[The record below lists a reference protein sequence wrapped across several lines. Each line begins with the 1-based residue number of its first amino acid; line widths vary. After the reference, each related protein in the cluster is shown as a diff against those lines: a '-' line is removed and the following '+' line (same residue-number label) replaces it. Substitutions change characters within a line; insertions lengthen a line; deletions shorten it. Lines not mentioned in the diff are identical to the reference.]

1 MSIFSGVCFD
11 LVVNYLKSKVC
22 NLRYDFRESSCAVL
36 IDTSGPCD
44 HFIDDFIDDHL
55 LLTRSLKT
63 LL

>member
-36 IDTSGPCD
+36 IDTS
-44 HFIDDFIDDHL
+44 
-55 LLTRSLKT
+55 
-63 LL
+63 